1 MIFQEG
7 HDVLRRNDNLQEP
20 DDVINTIYDR
30 YPKWKENVIVCV
42 SRTPTGVP
50 SARNFHLT

>member
-1 MIFQEG
+1 MNCLCALELIFNGNLPLGTVMIFQEG

-30 YPKWKENVIVCV
+30 YPK
-42 SRTPTGVP
+42 
-50 SARNFHLT
+50 